1 MRSRFKKL
9 SLKNKI
15 FLSIILVIL
24 IISIAI
30 AMLARWILV
39 SSLTR
44 ELEARGVAIAHS
56 IAERGGGFILDKNY
70 SRLLALIFDEAY
82 LSERRELI
90 NYIFITDQKNKVIS
104 HTFTHPF
111 PEKLKKLDLAREKEQ
126 SLQLVRV
133 HNKITYDIAVPV
145 REGIYRIGTVHVG
158 LNKAHIDRLVS
169 KLRITFLGF
178 ISLVIVFIF
187 WLSHRLAG
195 AITQPVSKLTRIAD
209 TLSRGDFDIALDM
222 EDVDREWDVTKCPAY
237 IDTNM
242 PCWHLDQARLL
253 EDDAEKRKNMETEK
267 IRQCE
272 HCLFYRKR
280 EGDELVQLRDSF
292 INMVWSIRLYRKRLR
307 ESEAKYRSLF
317 ASGPDPIFVIQ
328 ADDYTILDVNPRAE
342 EVYEYSRDELLG
354 QSFKRLWPE
363 CEDVFAGEEDKFMQ
377 SGYLYRAKVI
387 NYKKGGRP
395 FFVSTHACPISYAGK
410 QSIIL
415 ACVDVTEMI
424 EKDAQLIQASKMKAL
439 GEMSAGI
446 AHELNQPLNVIKM
459 GSEFLALMVEK
470 HGCASAQG
478 LPLEKE
484 KFLHLVAEIGKQV
497 DRAAEI
503 IKNLRAFSRKSSL
516 IKEKV
521 DVNNAVR
528 GVLSFLK
535 HQIELQ
541 NIEFELSL
549 KENLVILAHDNRLQ
563 QVFFNI
569 ITNARDAI
577 VERAKKAGGPYK
589 GLIRI
594 STFEREGRVVVRFED
609 NGIGIP
615 ASARDKIFEPFYT
628 TKEAGQG
635 MGLGLAITYGIVKD
649 YEGQIDI
656 HSVPGQGTRID
667 IIFPAG

>member
-1 MRSRFKKL
+1 MRERFKKL

-30 AMLARWILV
+30 ALLARWILV
-39 SSLTR
+39 SSLTK
-44 ELEARGVAIAHS
+44 ELETRGVAIAHS

-70 SRLLALIFDEAY
+70 PRLLALIFDEAK
-82 LSERRELI
+82 LRERKELI
-90 NYIFITDQKNKVIS
+90 NYIFITDQDNNVIS

-111 PEKLKKLDLAREKEQ
+111 PEKLRQINPLGQKEQ
-126 SLQLVRV
+126 CVRLVEV
-133 HNKITYDIAVPV
+133 HHKITYDIAVSV
-145 REGIYRIGTVHVG
+145 KEGIYQIGTVHVG

-187 WLSHRLAG
+187 WLSHRLALT
-195 AITQPVSKLTRIAD
+195 ITQPVSKLTKIAD

-222 EDVDREWDVTKCPAY
+222 GDADREWDVTKCPAY

-253 EDDAEKRKNMETEK
+253 EDDAEKRRNGETGK
-267 IRQCE
+267 IRQCKQ
-272 HCLFYRKR
+272 CLFYRKR
-280 EGDELVQLRDSF
+280 QGDELVQLRDSF
-292 INMVWSIRLYRKRLR
+292 INMVWSIRLYRKRLQ

-328 ADDYTILDVNPRAE
+328 ADDYAILDINPRAE
-342 EVYEYSRDELLG
+342 EVYDFSKDELLG
-354 QSFKRLWPE
+354 QSFERLWPE
-363 CEDVFAGEEDKFMQ
+363 CRQVFAGEEDKFIHG
-377 SGYLYRAKVI
+377 GYLYRAKVI

-395 FFVSTHACPISYAGK
+395 FFVSIHACPISYAGK

-446 AHELNQPLNVIKM
+446 AHELNQPLNAIKM
-459 GSEFLALMVEK
+459 GSEFLAMTAQKDLPVEK
-470 HGCASAQG
+470 QKLLSI
-478 LPLEKE
+478 
-484 KFLHLVAEIGKQV
+484 VAEITKQV
-497 DRAAEI
+497 DRASEI

-521 DVNNAVR
+521 NVNNAVL
-528 GVLSFLK
+528 GVLSILK
-535 HQIELQ
+535 QQIKLQ
-541 NIEFELSL
+541 NIDFDLRLQEDLI
-549 KENLVILAHDNRLQ
+549 VLAHDNRLQ

-577 VERAKKAGGPYK
+577 VERGKKAGGPYK

-594 STFEREGRVVVRFED
+594 STFEREGQVVVRFED

-615 ASARDKIFEPFYT
+615 DSARDKIFEPFYT

-649 YEGQIDI
+649 YEGSIDI
-656 HSVPGQGTRID
+656 HSVVGQGTRID
-667 IIFPAG
+667 ISFPRG